1 MCIMAKTLDYILTGA
16 TGGLGRAFVDY
27 VNDKDSILA
36 LGRNEVIGASL
47 NANFKKCDLSNLD
60 EVLNVFSK
68 ANCLIHSAALS
79 SAWGSLDEFY
89 KHNVLATSNII
100 KAAKEHGIKK
110 LIFISSP
117 SIYFDYTN
125 RFNIKEDLVIKK
137 FASLYTYTKFLAE
150 HLVLTSGLKYVIL
163 RPRGIFGE
171 YDNVLLPRLK
181 KLNFMPLVN
190 DDVICDIT
198 YSANV
203 AHAIYLASKCD
214 ENLVFNI
221 TNDESLKLKDIYTLI
236 QDILEPNLKIKK
248 VNQKALKIFANTS
261 ELLAK
266 AKLIK
271 EPLITNYTL
280 GLISYSQTLD
290 ISKAKEIL
298 GYEPI
303 YSIKDGLLKCK
314 AK

>member
-1 MCIMAKTLDYILTGA
+1 MAKTLEYILTGA
-16 TGGLGRAFVDY
+16 TGGLGRAFIDY
-27 VNDKDSILA
+27 INDKESILA
-36 LGRNEVIGASL
+36 LGRNEIIGNNL
-47 NANFKKCDLSNLD
+47 NAIFKKCDLSDFN
-60 EVLNVFSK
+60 EVLNSFTK
-68 ANCLIHSAALS
+68 AKCLVHSAALS
-79 SAWGSLDEFY
+79 SAWGSFDEFY
-89 KHNVLATSNII
+89 KHNVLATLNVI
-100 KAAKEHGIKK
+100 KAAKEHSIDKI
-110 LIFISSP
+110 IFISSP
-117 SIYFDYTN
+117 SIYFDYQD

-137 FASLYTYTKFLAE
+137 FASFYTYTKFLAE
-150 HLVLTSGLKYVIL
+150 HLVLSSGLKYVIL

-181 KLNFMPLVN
+181 RLNFMPLVR
-190 DDVICDIT
+190 DGVICDIT
-198 YSANV
+198 YSKNV
-203 AHAIYLASKCD
+203 AYAIYLASKCD
-214 ENLVFNI
+214 ENLVLNI
-221 TNDESLKLKDIYTLI
+221 TNDESLGLKNIYELI
-236 QDILEPNLKIKK
+236 QEILEPSLKIKK

-261 ELLAK
+261 EILAK
-266 AKLIK
+266 ARLIN